1 MNKTLTVAQWELNRG
16 IRSRAFIFS
25 LFMPFIVL
33 MFSILPTV
41 FAMNT
46 KIEAKE
52 IGIIDQGNGLYT
64 ELSEHLSKQVKT
76 DDDKA
81 AYTVY
86 EFQTTSENHDTLV
99 ETLITDNIVSAVIVL
114 NPNFM
119 TDASVQLYHSD
130 AVGLEE
136 LSQIKSAI
144 RQFSMEKRIV
154 ALGLTKQDM
163 DYVLERPVMSE
174 FEVGKEGGATR
185 SNLIVRYGVPGVFLW
200 LLVMG
205 IVMSSSM
212 LISGVIEERSNR
224 IIEIMMSSIK
234 PNELM
239 TGKILGIGLLG
250 VIQITFYLLIILIFT
265 LYGSSFTNINITPA
279 EVFTPKILI
288 YFIYFIMGYFMYAS
302 LYVSLGS
309 LYDNEREASQ
319 SVGFLSL
326 FAVLPIMLIQ
336 PIMMNPGTP
345 LTGILSF
352 IPLTTP
358 FMMILKVGM
367 LSAPLWEVL
376 LMMLYL
382 MAWIFGIAWAGSKI
396 FRTTLLIYGKR
407 ATLKEIIQWIRS

>member
-1 MNKTLTVAQWELNRG
+1 MNKTLTIAQWELRRG
-16 IRSRAFIFS
+16 IKSKAFLVS
-25 LFMPFIVL
+25 LFMPFVVL
-33 MFSILPTV
+33 MISIVPSILA
-41 FAMNT
+41 FSGNIDE
-46 KIEAKE
+46 KD
-52 IGIIDQGNGLYT
+52 IGIIDQGNGMF
-64 ELSEHLSKQVKT
+64 EEVSERLNKYVSS
-76 DDDKA
+76 DDKNI
-81 AYTVY
+81 YTIQEY
-86 EFQTTSENHDTLV
+86 QTTAENHDTLIQ
-99 ETLITDNIVSAVIVL
+99 TLIKDEIASAVIVL
-114 NPNFM
+114 EPGFM
-119 TDASVQLYHSD
+119 ENAQVKIYHNES
-130 AVGLEE
+130 VGLEE
-136 LSQIKSAI
+136 ISQIKGALK
-144 RQFSMEKRIV
+144 QFSMEKRIV
-154 ALGLTKQDM
+154 ALGLTTDDM
-163 DYVLERPVMSE
+163 NYVLEKP
-174 FEVGKEGGATR
+174 EVTVYEIGQSGDTTR
-185 SNLIVRYGVPGVFLW
+185 SNLIVKYGVPGVFLW

-212 LISGVIEERSNR
+212 LISGVIEERTNR

-239 TGKILGIGLLG
+239 AGKILGIGMLG
-250 VIQITFYLLIILIFT
+250 VIQITFYLLVILIFSI
-265 LYGSSFTNINITPA
+265 YGGTMANIDISPA
-279 EVFTPKILI
+279 DVFTPNILW

-358 FMMILKVGM
+358 FMMILKIGM
-367 LSAPLWEVL
+367 LSAPLWEIL

-382 MAWIFGIAWAGSKI
+382 LLWIMGISWAGSKI
-396 FRTTLLIYGKR
+396 FRTTLLMYGKR

>member
-1 MNKTLTVAQWELNRG
+1 MNKTLTVAQWELSRG
-16 IRSRAFIFS
+16 IKSKAFIFS

-41 FAMNT
+41 FAMNS
-46 KIEAKE
+46 KIDAKD
-52 IGIIDQGNGLYT
+52 IGIVDQGNGMYS
-64 ELSEHLSKQVKT
+64 ELADHLSKQIKT
-76 DDDKA
+76 DDDRP
-81 AYTVY
+81 AYTVM
-86 EFQTTSENHDTLV
+86 EFQTTEENHDTLV
-99 ETLITDNIVSAVIVL
+99 EALIKDDIVSAVIVL
-114 NPNFM
+114 NPDFM
-119 TDASVQLYHSD
+119 NKASVQVYHSD
-130 AVGLEE
+130 AIGLEE
-136 LSQIKSAI
+136 LSRIKGAI

-154 ALGLTKQDM
+154 SLGMTKEDM
-163 DYVLERPVMSE
+163 DYVLERPEMTE
-174 FEVGKEGGATR
+174 YEVGKEGGATR

-212 LISGVIEERSNR
+212 LISGVIEERTNR

-239 TGKILGIGLLG
+239 AGKILGIGMLG

-265 LYGSSFTNINITPA
+265 LYGSSFTSINISPA
-279 EVFTPKILI
+279 DVFTPKILI

-382 MAWIFGIAWAGSKI
+382 LAWILGIAWAGSKI
-396 FRTTLLIYGKR
+396 FRTTLLMYGKR

>member
-1 MNKTLTVAQWELNRG
+1 MNKTLTVARWELSRG
-16 IRSRAFIFS
+16 IKSKAFIFS

-33 MFSILPTV
+33 LFSILPTV
-41 FAMNT
+41 FAMNSN
-46 KIEAKE
+46 IESKD
-52 IGIIDQGNGLYT
+52 IGIIDQGNSMYVELAGHLMDQITT
-64 ELSEHLSKQVKT
+64 EDGE
-76 DDDKA
+76 A
-81 AYTVY
+81 AYSIQEYQSTP
-86 EFQTTSENHDTLV
+86 ENHDTLV
-99 ETLITDNIVSAVIVL
+99 ETLISDNIVSAVIIIE
-114 NPNFM
+114 PDFM
-119 TDASVQLYHSD
+119 NNAIVQIYHSD

-136 LSQIKSAI
+136 LSRIKGAI
-144 RQFSMEKRIV
+144 KQFSMEKRIV
-154 ALGLTKQDM
+154 SLGMTKEDM
-163 DYVLERPVMSE
+163 DYVLERPDMTVY
-174 FEVGKEGGATR
+174 EVGDDGGATK

-234 PNELM
+234 SNQLM
-239 TGKILGIGLLG
+239 LGKILGIGMLG
-250 VIQITFYLLIILIFT
+250 VIQITFYLLIILVFT
-265 LYGSSFTNINITPA
+265 LYGSTFTEINISAA
-279 EVFTPKILI
+279 EVFTPKIIL

-309 LYDNEREASQ
+309 LYDNERDASQ

-345 LTGILSF
+345 LADVLSF

-367 LSAPLWEVL
+367 LSAPMWEVL

-382 MAWIFGIAWAGSKI
+382 LAWIVGIAWVGSKI
-396 FRTTLLIYGKR
+396 FRTTLLMYGKR
-407 ATLKEIIQWIRS
+407 ATLKEIIQWIKS

>member
-1 MNKTLTVAQWELNRG
+1 MNKTLTVAQWELKRG
-16 IRSRAFIFS
+16 LKSKAFIFS

-33 MFSILPTV
+33 LFSILPTV
-41 FAMNT
+41 FAMNS
-46 KIEAKE
+46 KIESRD
-52 IGIIDQGNGLYT
+52 IGIIDQGNGIYN
-64 ELSEHLSKQVKT
+64 ELADHLKAQIIT
-76 DDDKA
+76 ADGDA
-81 AYTVY
+81 AYSIQEY
-86 EFQTTSENHDTLV
+86 QTTPINHDTLV
-99 ETLITDNIVSAVIVL
+99 NALIADDIVSAVLVVE
-114 NPNFM
+114 PNFM
-119 TDASVQLYHSD
+119 NNAIIKIYHSD

-136 LSQIKSAI
+136 VSQIRGALKE
-144 RQFSMEKRIV
+144 FSMEKRIV
-154 ALGLTKQDM
+154 SLGMTKEDM
-163 DYVLERPVMSE
+163 DYVLERPNVTVY
-174 FEVGKEGGATR
+174 EVGDDGGATK
-185 SNLIVRYGVPGVFLW
+185 SNLLVRYGVPGVFLW

-239 TGKILGIGLLG
+239 AGKILGIGLLG
-250 VIQITFYLLIILIFT
+250 VLQITFYLLIILIFT
-265 LYGSSFTNINITPA
+265 LFGTSFTEIDITAA
-279 EVFTPKILI
+279 EVFTPKIIL

-309 LYDNEREASQ
+309 LYDNERDASQ

-326 FAVLPIMLIQ
+326 FAVLPIMLVQ
-336 PIMMNPGTP
+336 PIMMNPETP

-382 MAWIFGIAWAGSKI
+382 LAWIILIAWMGSKI
-396 FRTTLLIYGKR
+396 FRTTLLMYGKR
-407 ATLKEIIQWIRS
+407 ATLKEIIQWIRT

>member
-1 MNKTLTVAQWELNRG
+1 MNKTLTVAQWELKRG
-16 IRSRAFIFS
+16 LKSKAFIFS

-33 MFSILPTV
+33 LFSVLPTV
-41 FAMNT
+41 FAMNG
-46 KIEAKE
+46 KIEAKD
-52 IGIIDQGNGLYT
+52 IGIIDQGNAIYS
-64 ELSEHLSKQVKT
+64 ELAEHLNQQITT
-76 DDDKA
+76 DDDTPV
-81 AYTVY
+81 YTIQEY
-86 EFQTTSENHDTLV
+86 QTTEENHDTLV
-99 ETLITDNIVSAVIVL
+99 EALIADNIVSAVIVL
-114 NPNFM
+114 SPGFM
-119 TDASVQLYHSD
+119 KDAKVQVYHCD

-136 LSQIKSAI
+136 ISQIKGALK
-144 RQFSMEKRIV
+144 QFSMEKRIV
-154 ALGLTKQDM
+154 ALGMTKEDM
-163 DYVLERPVMSE
+163 DYVLERPDVTIY
-174 FEVGKEGGATR
+174 EVGREGGATK

-212 LISGVIEERSNR
+212 LISGVIEERTNR
-224 IIEIMMSSIK
+224 ILEIMMSSIK

-239 TGKILGIGLLG
+239 AGKILGIGMLG
-250 VIQITFYLLIILIFT
+250 VIQITFYLLIILILT
-265 LYGSSFTNINITPA
+265 LFGSSFAGINISPA
-279 EVFTPKILI
+279 EVFTPKILV

-309 LYDNEREASQ
+309 LYDNERDASQ

-382 MAWIFGIAWAGSKI
+382 LAWIAGIAWAGSKV
-396 FRTTLLIYGKR
+396 FRTTLLMYGKR

>member
-1 MNKTLTVAQWELNRG
+1 MNKTLTVARWELNRG
-16 IRSRAFIFS
+16 IRSKAFIFS

-33 MFSILPTV
+33 LFSILPTV
-41 FAMNT
+41 FAMNS
-46 KIEAKE
+46 KIEAKD
-52 IGIIDQGNGLYT
+52 IGIIDQGNGIYN
-64 ELSEHLSKQVKT
+64 ELADHLSTQIKT
-76 DDDKA
+76 GEGKP
-81 AYTVY
+81 AYTIKEY
-86 EFQTTSENHDTLV
+86 QSTEENHETLV
-99 ETLITDNIVSAVIVL
+99 ETLISDNIVSAVIVVE
-114 NPNFM
+114 PDFM
-119 TDASVQLYHSD
+119 HDAKVRVYHSD

-136 LSQIKSAI
+136 ISQIKSAI

-154 ALGLTKQDM
+154 ALGMTKEDM
-163 DYVLERPVMSE
+163 DYVLDRPEVSE

-224 IIEIMMSSIK
+224 ILEIMMSSIK
-234 PNELM
+234 PNQLM
-239 TGKILGIGLLG
+239 AGKILGIGLLG
-250 VIQITFYLLIILIFT
+250 VIQITFYLIIILIFT
-265 LYGSSFTNINITPA
+265 LYGTSFTNINITPA
-279 EVFTPKILI
+279 EVFTPKII
-288 YFIYFIMGYFMYAS
+288 FYFIYFIMGYFMYAS

-358 FMMILKVGM
+358 FMMILKIGM
-367 LSAPLWEVL
+367 LSAPLWEIL
-376 LMMLYL
+376 LMMVYL
-382 MAWIFGIAWAGSKI
+382 LAWIAGIAWAGSKI
-396 FRTTLLIYGKR
+396 FRTTLLMYGKR

>member
-16 IRSRAFIFS
+16 IRSKAFIAS
-25 LFMPFIVL
+25 LFMPFVVL

-41 FAMNT
+41 FAFNS
-46 KIEAKE
+46 KIEAKDVA
-52 IGIIDQGNGLYT
+52 IIDQENAVYQ
-64 ELSEHLSKQVKT
+64 ELSDYLKKHITSEDGEAIYSIQE
-76 DDDKA
+76 
-81 AYTVY
+81 Y
-86 EFQTTSENHDTLV
+86 QTTPNNHDTLI
-99 ETLITDNIVSAVIVL
+99 ESLISDDIVSAVIVL
-114 NPNFM
+114 EPGFM
-119 TDASVQLYHSD
+119 QEAKVHIYHNEN
-130 AVGLEE
+130 VGLEE
-136 LSQIKSAI
+136 ISRIKGVLK
-144 RQFSMEKRIV
+144 QFSMEKRIV
-154 ALGLTKQDM
+154 SLGMTKEDM
-163 DYVLERPVMSE
+163 DYVLERPDVTVY
-174 FEVGKEGGATR
+174 EVGKEGGATK

-224 IIEIMMSSIK
+224 ILEIMMSSIK
-234 PNELM
+234 PNQLM
-239 TGKILGIGLLG
+239 AGKILGIGLLG
-250 VIQITFYLLIILIFT
+250 VIQITFYLLVILAFT
-265 LYGSSFTNINITPA
+265 LFGTSFANIDISPA
-279 EVFTPKILI
+279 EVFTPKIIL

-358 FMMILKVGM
+358 FMMILKIGM
-367 LSAPLWEVL
+367 LSAPMWEVA
-376 LMMLYL
+376 LMMVYL
-382 MAWIFGIAWAGSKI
+382 LLWILGIAWAGSKI
-396 FRTTLLIYGKR
+396 FRTTLLMYGKR
-407 ATLKEIIQWIRS
+407 ATLKEILQWIRS

>member
-16 IRSRAFIFS
+16 IRSKAFIAS

-41 FAMNT
+41 FAFNS
-46 KIEAKE
+46 KIEAKDVA
-52 IGIIDQGNGLYT
+52 IIDQDNGVYQ
-64 ELSEHLSKQVKT
+64 ELSDYLKKQIT
-76 DDDKA
+76 SEDGDA
-81 AYTVY
+81 LYSIQEY
-86 EFQTTSENHDTLV
+86 QTTPSNHDTLI
-99 ETLITDNIVSAVIVL
+99 ESLISDDIVSAVIVL
-114 NPNFM
+114 EPGFM
-119 TDASVQLYHSD
+119 QEAKVQIYHNEN
-130 AVGLEE
+130 VGLEE
-136 LSQIKSAI
+136 ISRIKGVI
-144 RQFSMEKRIV
+144 KQFSMEKRIV
-154 ALGLTKQDM
+154 SLGVTKEDM
-163 DYVLERPVMSE
+163 DYVLERPDVTVY
-174 FEVGKEGGATR
+174 EVGKEGGATK

-224 IIEIMMSSIK
+224 ILEIMMSSIK
-234 PNELM
+234 PNQLM
-239 TGKILGIGLLG
+239 AGKILGIGLLG
-250 VIQITFYLLIILIFT
+250 VIQITFYLLVILAFT
-265 LYGSSFTNINITPA
+265 LFGSSFADINISPA
-279 EVFTPKILI
+279 EVFTPKIIL

-358 FMMILKVGM
+358 FMMILKIGM
-367 LSAPLWEVL
+367 LSAPMWEVL
-376 LMMLYL
+376 LMMVYL
-382 MAWIFGIAWAGSKI
+382 LLWILGIAWAGSKI
-396 FRTTLLIYGKR
+396 FRTTLLMYGKR
-407 ATLKEIIQWIRS
+407 ATLKEILQWIRS

>member
-1 MNKTLTVAQWELNRG
+1 MNKTLTVAQWELKRG
-16 IRSRAFIFS
+16 IRSKAFIFS
-25 LFMPFIVL
+25 LFMPFFVL
-33 MFSILPTV
+33 LISILPTV
-41 FAMNT
+41 FALNS
-46 KIEAKE
+46 KIEAKD
-52 IGIIDQGNGLYT
+52 IGIIDQGNGFY
-64 ELSEHLSKQVKT
+64 EEIADHLSKQFIDKN
-76 DDDKA
+76 DDPV
-81 AYTVY
+81 YTIMEY
-86 EFQTTSENHDTLV
+86 QSTETNHDTLV
-99 ETLITDNIVSAVIVL
+99 EALISEDIVSAVIVFE
-114 NPNFM
+114 PDFM
-119 TDASVQLYHSD
+119 TNAKVNIYHSD

-136 LSQIKSAI
+136 ISQLRSAI
-144 RQFSMEKRIV
+144 KQFSMEKRIV
-154 ALGLTKQDM
+154 ALGMTKEDM
-163 DYVLERPVMSE
+163 DYVLERPEVKE
-174 FEVGKEGGATR
+174 FEVGKDGGATQ
-185 SNLIVRYGVPGVFLW
+185 SNMLIRYGVPGVFLW

-212 LISGVIEERSNR
+212 LISGVIEERTNR

-239 TGKILGIGLLG
+239 IGKILGIGLLG
-250 VIQITFYLLIILIFT
+250 VIQITFYLLIILAFT
-265 LYGSSFTNINITPA
+265 LYGSVFTDINISPGD
-279 EVFTPKILI
+279 VFTPKILL

-358 FMMILKVGM
+358 FMMILKIGM
-367 LSAPLWEVL
+367 LSAPLWEVI
-376 LMMLYL
+376 LMMIYL
-382 MAWIFGIAWAGSKI
+382 LAWIFGIAWAGSKI
-396 FRTTLLIYGKR
+396 FRTTLLMYGKK